1 MNVLII
7 EDEARS
13 ARELVQLIAAADAGV
28 RVVAILESVEQG
40 VTWLSTN
47 LQPDLIF
54 SDIQLT
60 DGSSF
65 SIFEQVA
72 ITCPIVFTTA
82 FDDYLMDAFE
92 TNAISY
98 LLKPITREK
107 VEGALQK
114 LRMLRGVGA
123 SGVAS
128 PPETAS
134 MQALLKQLRQ
144 PYKSTILVNLREKI
158 IPVLTR
164 DIAYF
169 YMEHQVVEVCTLQ
182 QQKYFMTG
190 SMDEL
195 EKMMDPELFF
205 RANRQ
210 FLIGRGAIASAERFF
225 SRKLVVKLNVPTAE
239 AVVVSKAKASEFL
252 NWLA

>member
-1 MNVLII
+1 MNALII

-13 ARELVQLIAAADAGV
+13 ARELVQLIAAADASV

-40 VTWLSTN
+40 VAWLSSN
-47 LQPDLIF
+47 PQPDVIF

-65 SIFEQVA
+65 AIYGEVA
-72 ITCPIVFTTA
+72 ISCPIIFTTA

-98 LLKPITREK
+98 LLKPITQEK

-114 LRMLRGVGA
+114 LKMLRGRGE
-123 SGVAS
+123 
-128 PPETAS
+128 PEPDRAA
-134 MQALLKQLRQ
+134 MQRLLKQLRQ

-169 YMEHQVVEVCTLQ
+169 YMEHSVVEVCTLQ

-195 EKMMDPELFF
+195 EKMMDPEQFF

-210 FLIGRGAIASAERFF
+210 FLISRAAIASAERFF
-225 SRKLVVKLNVPTAE
+225 SRKLVIKLSVPTAE

-252 NWLA
+252 SWLA

>member
-13 ARELVQLIAAADAGV
+13 AKELVQLIAAADAGM
-28 RVVAILESVEQG
+28 RVIAILESVEQG
-40 VTWLSTN
+40 LTWLAAN
-47 LQPDLIF
+47 PHPDLIF

-65 SIFEQVA
+65 DIFRRVA
-72 ITCPIVFTTA
+72 ITCPIVFCTA

-98 LLKPITREK
+98 LLKPVTKEK

-114 LRMLRGVGA
+114 LRLLRGGNREH
-123 SGVAS
+123 G
-128 PPETAS
+128 
-134 MQALLKQLRQ
+134 QADVQSLLKQLKQ
-144 PYKSTILVNLREKI
+144 PYKSTILVNVREKI
-158 IPVLTR
+158 IPVATR

-169 YMEHQVVEVCTLQ
+169 NMGHSVVEVCTLQ
-182 QQKYFMTG
+182 QQKYFTTG

-195 EKMMDPELFF
+195 EKTMDPELFF

-210 FLIGRGAIASAERFF
+210 YLIGRAAIANAERSF
-225 SRKLVVKLNVPTAE
+225 SRKLMVKLIVPTAE
-239 AVVVSKAKASEFL
+239 AIVVSKAKASEFL
-252 NWLA
+252 HWLA

>member
-13 ARELVQLIAAADAGV
+13 AKELVQLIAAADASV
-28 RVVAILESVEQG
+28 RVVAMLESVEQG
-40 VTWLSTN
+40 VAWLSSN
-47 LQPDLIF
+47 PQPDLIF

-65 SIFEQVA
+65 AIFQRVA
-72 ITCPIVFTTA
+72 ITCPIVFCTA

-98 LLKPITREK
+98 LLKPVTKEK

-114 LRMLRGVGA
+114 LRLLRGDAGREPEQP
-123 SGVAS
+123 GV
-128 PPETAS
+128 
-134 MQALLKQLRQ
+134 QNLFKQLRQ
-144 PYKSTILVNLREKI
+144 PYKGTILVNLREKI

-169 YMEHQVVEVCTLQ
+169 YMEHSLVEVCTLQ
-182 QQKYFMTG
+182 QQKYFITG

-195 EKMMDPELFF
+195 EKTMDPELFF

-210 FLIGRGAIASAERFF
+210 FLVGRAAIANAERFF
-225 SRKLVVKLNVPTAE
+225 SRKLVVKLSVPTAE
-239 AVVVSKAKASEFL
+239 PVVVSKAKASEFL
-252 NWLA
+252 HWLA

>member
-13 ARELVQLIAAADAGV
+13 AKELVQLIAAADAGV
-28 RVVAILESVEQG
+28 RVIAILESVEQG
-40 VTWLSTN
+40 VAWLAAN
-47 LQPDLIF
+47 PNPDLIF

-65 SIFEQVA
+65 DIFQRVP
-72 ITCPIVFTTA
+72 ITCPIVFCTA

-98 LLKPITREK
+98 LLKPVTREK

-114 LRMLRGVGA
+114 LRLLRGGDREDGQA
-123 SGVAS
+123 GVQS
-128 PPETAS
+128 
-134 MQALLKQLRQ
+134 LLRRLKQ

-158 IPVLTR
+158 IPVATR

-169 YMEHQVVEVCTLQ
+169 YMEHSVVEVCTLQ
-182 QQKYFMTG
+182 QQKYFITG

-195 EKMMDPELFF
+195 EKTLDPELFF

-210 FLIGRGAIASAERFF
+210 YLIGRAAIASVERSF
-225 SRKLVVKLNVPTAE
+225 SRKLMVKLTVPTRE
-239 AVVVSKAKASEFL
+239 TVVVSKAKASEFL
-252 NWLA
+252 GWLA

>member
-1 MNVLII
+1 
-7 EDEARS
+7 
-13 ARELVQLIAAADAGV
+13 
-28 RVVAILESVEQG
+28 
-40 VTWLSTN
+40 
-47 LQPDLIF
+47 
-54 SDIQLT
+54 
-60 DGSSF
+60 
-65 SIFEQVA
+65 VA
-72 ITCPIVFTTA
+72 ITCPIVFCTA

-98 LLKPITREK
+98 LLKPVTKEK

-114 LRMLRGVGA
+114 LRLLRGGVGRE
-123 SGVAS
+123 
-128 PPETAS
+128 PE
-134 MQALLKQLRQ
+134 QAAVQNLFKQLRQ

-169 YMEHQVVEVCTLQ
+169 YMEHSVVEVCTLQ
-182 QQKYFMTG
+182 QQKYFITG

-195 EKMMDPELFF
+195 EKTMDPELFF

-210 FLIGRGAIASAERFF
+210 FLVGRAAIANAERSF
-225 SRKLVVKLNVPTAE
+225 SRKLAVKLSVPTAE

-252 NWLA
+252 HWLA

>member
-13 ARELVQLIAAADAGV
+13 AKELVQLVAAADAGL

-40 VTWLSTN
+40 VAWLSVN
-47 LQPDLIF
+47 PHPDLIF

-65 SIFEQVA
+65 DIFRRLTVS
-72 ITCPIVFTTA
+72 CPIIFVTA

-98 LLKPITREK
+98 LLKPVTKEK
-107 VEGALQK
+107 VEGALGK
-114 LRMLRGVGA
+114 LRVLRGEGSV
-123 SGVAS
+123 
-128 PPETAS
+128 EN
-134 MQALLKQLRQ
+134 LLSQLKQ
-144 PYKSTILVNLREKI
+144 PYKNTLLVNMREKI
-158 IPVLTR
+158 IPVAVR
-164 DIAYF
+164 DIAYC
-169 YMEHQVVEVCTLQ
+169 YSEHSVVEVCTLQ
-182 QQKYFMTG
+182 QQKYFITV

-195 EKMMDPELFF
+195 EKTLDPELFF

-210 FLIGRGAIASAERFF
+210 FLVGRAAIANAERAF
-225 SRKLVVKLNVPTAE
+225 SRKLTVRLTVPTAE
-239 AVVVSKAKASEFL
+239 EIVVSKAKASEFL
-252 NWLA
+252 HWLA

>member
-13 ARELVQLIAAADAGV
+13 ARELVALIAAADAGM
-28 RVVAILESVEQG
+28 RVIAILESVEQG
-40 VTWLSTN
+40 VAWLSAN
-47 LQPDLIF
+47 PHPDLIF
-54 SDIQLT
+54 ADIQLT

-65 SIFEQVA
+65 DIFQRVR
-72 ITCPIVFTTA
+72 ISCPIVFCTA

-98 LLKPITREK
+98 LLKPVTKQK

-114 LRMLRGVGA
+114 LRLLRSGGQEGVQ
-123 SGVAS
+123 S
-128 PPETAS
+128 
-134 MQALLKQLRQ
+134 LLKHLKQ
-144 PYKSTILVNLREKI
+144 PYKSTMLVNLREKI
-158 IPVLTR
+158 IPVAAR

-169 YMEHQVVEVCTLQ
+169 YMEQSVVELCTLQ
-182 QQKYFMTG
+182 QDKYFITV

-195 EKMMDPELFF
+195 EKTMDPELFF

-210 FLIGRGAIASAERFF
+210 YLVSRAAIANAERSF
-225 SRKLVVKLNVPTAE
+225 SRKLMVKLTVPTTE
-239 AVVVSKAKASEFL
+239 AIVVSKAKASEFL
-252 NWLA
+252 HWLA

>member
-13 ARELVQLIAAADAGV
+13 AKELVQLIAAADASV
-28 RVVAILESVEQG
+28 RVLAMLESVEQG
-40 VTWLSTN
+40 VAWLSSN
-47 LQPDLIF
+47 PQPDLIF

-65 SIFEQVA
+65 DIFQRLA
-72 ITCPIVFTTA
+72 ITCPIVFCTA

-98 LLKPITREK
+98 LLKPVTKEK

-114 LRMLRGVGA
+114 LRLLRGGGREQEKPA
-123 SGVAS
+123 L
-128 PPETAS
+128 ET
-134 MQALLKQLRQ
+134 LLKQLRQ

-158 IPVLTR
+158 IPVPTR

-169 YMEHQVVEVCTLQ
+169 YMEHSVVEVCTLQ
-182 QQKYFMTG
+182 QQKYFITG

-195 EKMMDPELFF
+195 EKTMDPELFY

-210 FLIGRGAIASAERFF
+210 FLVGRTAIANAERSF
-225 SRKLVVKLNVPTAE
+225 SRKLVVRLTVPTAE
-239 AVVVSKAKASEFL
+239 PIVVSKAKASEFL
-252 NWLA
+252 HWLA

>member
-13 ARELVQLIAAADAGV
+13 AKELVALIAAADAGM
-28 RVVAILESVEQG
+28 RVIAILESVEQG
-40 VTWLSTN
+40 VTWLTAN
-47 LQPDLIF
+47 PHPDLIF

-65 SIFEQVA
+65 DIFGRVA
-72 ITCPIVFTTA
+72 ITSPIVFCTA

-98 LLKPITREK
+98 LLKPVTKEK

-114 LRMLRGVGA
+114 LRLLRGGDREQGQVGVQ
-123 SGVAS
+123 S
-128 PPETAS
+128 
-134 MQALLKQLRQ
+134 LLKQLKQ
-144 PYKSTILVNLREKI
+144 PYKSTILVNVREKI
-158 IPVLTR
+158 IPVATR

-169 YMEHQVVEVCTLQ
+169 YMGHSGVEVCTLQ
-182 QQKYFMTG
+182 QKKYFTTG

-195 EKMMDPELFF
+195 EKAMDPELFF

-210 FLIGRGAIASAERFF
+210 YLIGRGGIANAERSF
-225 SRKLVVKLNVPTAE
+225 SRKLTVKLTVPTTE
-239 AVVVSKAKASEFL
+239 AIVVSKAKASEFL
-252 NWLA
+252 HWLA

>member
-7 EDEARS
+7 EDEGRS
-13 ARELVQLIAAADAGV
+13 AKELVQLIAAADDTL
-28 RVVAILESVEQG
+28 RVVAILESIEQG
-40 VTWLSTN
+40 VAWLSSN
-47 LQPDLIF
+47 PQPDLIF

-65 SIFEQVA
+65 AIYQRIA
-72 ITCPIVFTTA
+72 ITCPIVFCTA

-98 LLKPITREK
+98 LLKPVTKEK

-114 LRMLRGVGA
+114 LRLLRGGGGREQEPADVEG
-123 SGVAS
+123 
-128 PPETAS
+128 
-134 MQALLKQLRQ
+134 LLRQLRQ

-158 IPVLTR
+158 IPVPAR

-169 YMEHQVVEVCTLQ
+169 YMEHSVVEVCTLQ
-182 QQKYFMTG
+182 QQKYFITG

-195 EKMMDPELFF
+195 EKTMDPGLFF

-210 FLIGRGAIASAERFF
+210 FLVGRAAIANAERSF
-225 SRKLVVKLNVPTAE
+225 SRKLVVRLSVPTGE
-239 AVVVSKAKASEFL
+239 PVVVSKAKASEFL
-252 NWLA
+252 HWLA

>member
-13 ARELVQLIAAADAGV
+13 AKELVQLIAAADGSLN
-28 RVVAILESVEQG
+28 VVAILESVEQG
-40 VTWLSTN
+40 VAWLSSN
-47 LQPDLIF
+47 QQPGLIF

-65 SIFEQVA
+65 DIFQRVA
-72 ITCPIVFTTA
+72 ITCPIVFCTA

-98 LLKPITREK
+98 LLKPVTKEK

-114 LRMLRGVGA
+114 LRLLRGGGRDQEQPA
-123 SGVAS
+123 L
-128 PPETAS
+128 ET
-134 MQALLKQLRQ
+134 LLKQLRQ
-144 PYKSTILVNLREKI
+144 PYKSTILVHLREKI
-158 IPVLTR
+158 IPVPTR

-169 YMEHQVVEVCTLQ
+169 YMEHSVVEVCTLQ
-182 QQKYFMTG
+182 QQKYFITG
-190 SMDEL
+190 SMDEM
-195 EKMMDPELFF
+195 EKTMDPELFF

-210 FLIGRGAIASAERFF
+210 FLVGRAAIANAERSF
-225 SRKLVVKLNVPTAE
+225 SRKLAVRLIVPTE
-239 AVVVSKAKASEFL
+239 EPIVVSKAKASEFL
-252 NWLA
+252 HWLGGNE

>member
-13 ARELVQLIAAADAGV
+13 AKELVQLIGAADAGM
-28 RVVAILESVEQG
+28 RVIAILESVEQG
-40 VTWLSTN
+40 VAWLTAN
-47 LQPDLIF
+47 VHPDLIF

-65 SIFEQVA
+65 DIFGRVA
-72 ITCPIVFTTA
+72 ITCPIVFCTA

-98 LLKPITREK
+98 LLKPVTKEK

-114 LRMLRGVGA
+114 LRLLRGVGGRVEQA
-123 SGVAS
+123 GVQS
-128 PPETAS
+128 WLT
-134 MQALLKQLRQ
+134 QLKQ
-144 PYKSTILVNLREKI
+144 PYKSTILVNVREKI
-158 IPVLTR
+158 IPVATR

-169 YMEHQVVEVCTLQ
+169 YMEHSVVEVCTMR
-182 QQKYFMTG
+182 QQKYFMTA

-195 EKMMDPELFF
+195 EKTMDPELFF

-210 FLIGRGAIASAERFF
+210 YLIGRAAIVNAERSF
-225 SRKLVVKLNVPTAE
+225 SRKLVVKLTVPTVEGIA
-239 AVVVSKAKASEFL
+239 VSKAKASEFIG
-252 NWLA
+252 WLA

>member
-1 MNVLII
+1 MNALII

-13 ARELVQLIAAADAGV
+13 AKELVQLISAADASV
-28 RVVAILESVEQG
+28 RVAAILESVEQG
-40 VTWLSTN
+40 VAWLSSN
-47 LQPDLIF
+47 PQPDLIF

-72 ITCPIVFTTA
+72 ISCPLIFTTA
-82 FDDYLMDAFE
+82 YDDYLMDAFE

-98 LLKPITREK
+98 LLKPITKEK

-114 LRMLRGVGA
+114 LKMLRNGG
-123 SGVAS
+123 G
-128 PPETAS
+128 
-134 MQALLKQLRQ
+134 QALDQGTVQRLLTQLRQ

-158 IPVLTR
+158 IPVSTR
-164 DIAYF
+164 DIAYL
-169 YMEHQVVEVCTLQ
+169 YMEHSVVEVCTLQ

-210 FLIGRGAIASAERFF
+210 FLISRAAIASAERFF
-225 SRKLVVKLNVPTAE
+225 SRKLAVRLSVSTAE
-239 AVVVSKAKASEFL
+239 PVVVSKARASEFL
-252 NWLA
+252 SWLACK

>member
-13 ARELVQLIAAADAGV
+13 AKELVQLIAAADASL
-28 RVVAILESVEQG
+28 RVIAILESVEQG
-40 VTWLSTN
+40 VAWLTTN
-47 LQPDLIF
+47 PHPDLIF

-65 SIFEQVA
+65 DIFQRVP
-72 ITCPIVFTTA
+72 ITCPLVFCTA

-98 LLKPITREK
+98 LLKPVTKEK
-107 VEGALQK
+107 VAGALQK
-114 LRMLRGVGA
+114 LRLLRGEESPQVGVQ
-123 SGVAS
+123 S
-128 PPETAS
+128 
-134 MQALLKQLRQ
+134 LLKQLKQ
-144 PYKSTILVNLREKI
+144 PYKSTILVNVREKI
-158 IPVLTR
+158 IPLAAR

-169 YMEHQVVEVCTLQ
+169 YMEHSVVEVCTLQ
-182 QQKYFMTG
+182 QQKYFITG

-195 EKMMDPELFF
+195 EKTMDPELFF

-210 FLIGRGAIASAERFF
+210 YLIGREAVANAERSF
-225 SRKLVVKLNVPTAE
+225 SRKLTVKLTVPTAE
-239 AVVVSKAKASEFL
+239 AIVVSKAKASEFL
-252 NWLA
+252 HWLA

>member
-40 VTWLSTN
+40 VAWLSTN
-47 LQPDLIF
+47 GQPDLIF

-65 SIFEQVA
+65 SIFERVG
-72 ITCPIVFTTA
+72 ITCPLIFTTA

-98 LLKPITREK
+98 LLKPITKEK

-114 LRMLRGVGA
+114 LKMLRG
-123 SGVAS
+123 
-128 PPETAS
+128 ETAS
-134 MQALLKQLRQ
+134 VQALLKQLRQ

-158 IPVLTR
+158 IPVQTR

-239 AVVVSKAKASEFL
+239 DVIVSKAKASEFL
-252 NWLA
+252 HWLA

>member
-13 ARELVQLIAAADAGV
+13 AKELMQLIAAADASM
-28 RVVAILESVEQG
+28 RVIAILESVEQG
-40 VTWLSTN
+40 VAWLTASPH
-47 LQPDLIF
+47 PDLIF

-65 SIFEQVA
+65 DIFQRVP
-72 ITCPIVFTTA
+72 ITCPIVFCTA

-98 LLKPITREK
+98 LLKPVTKEK

-114 LRMLRGVGA
+114 LRLLRGGDREHGQA
-123 SGVAS
+123 GVQS
-128 PPETAS
+128 
-134 MQALLKQLRQ
+134 LLKQLKK
-144 PYKSTILVNLREKI
+144 PYKSTILVNVREKI
-158 IPVLTR
+158 IPVAAR

-169 YMEHQVVEVCTLQ
+169 YMEHSVVEVCTLQ
-182 QQKYFMTG
+182 QQKYFTTG
-190 SMDEL
+190 SMDEM
-195 EKMMDPELFF
+195 EKTMDPELFF

-210 FLIGRGAIASAERFF
+210 YLIGRAAIANAERSF
-225 SRKLVVKLNVPTAE
+225 SRKLMVKLTVPTVE
-239 AVVVSKAKASEFL
+239 AIVVSKAKASEFL
-252 NWLA
+252 HWLA

>member
-7 EDEARS
+7 EDEAPS
-13 ARELVQLIAAADAGV
+13 AKELVQLIAAADASV
-28 RVVAILESVEQG
+28 RVVAMLESVEQG
-40 VTWLSTN
+40 VAWLSSN
-47 LQPDLIF
+47 PQPDLIF

-65 SIFEQVA
+65 AIFQRVA
-72 ITCPIVFTTA
+72 ITCPIVFCTA

-98 LLKPITREK
+98 LLKPVTKEK

-114 LRMLRGVGA
+114 LRLLRGEAGRE
-123 SGVAS
+123 SEQLGV
-128 PPETAS
+128 
-134 MQALLKQLRQ
+134 QNLIKQLRQ
-144 PYKSTILVNLREKI
+144 PYKGTILVNLREKI

-169 YMEHQVVEVCTLQ
+169 YMEHSLVEVCTLQ
-182 QQKYFMTG
+182 QQKYFITG

-195 EKMMDPELFF
+195 EKTMDPELFF

-210 FLIGRGAIASAERFF
+210 FLIGRAAIVNAERSF
-225 SRKLVVKLNVPTAE
+225 SRKLVVKLIVSTADTI
-239 AVVVSKAKASEFL
+239 VVSKAKASEFL
-252 NWLA
+252 HWLA